1 MKTDLHIHS
10 VLSDGTDSPREIVD
24 KAKQLGI
31 EIMSITDHDCIGAI
45 KDVGDY
51 AGKCGITYINGVELS
66 TFASCEIHVLGYCF
80 DPENAQL
87 LEKLDYFEKKR
98 KERAGLIL
106 DRLYQLGIKLDRDCL
121 PSNSASVGR
130 LHIAKL
136 MVAQGFS
143 ASIPEAFDRY
153 LGANGKAYYPSKRI
167 TPMQGV
173 ELIKQAKGL
182 PVIAH
187 PLRFLQQGKIK
198 PLIEGLKP
206 FGLEGIE
213 VYYPVHDASTC
224 AALKDLAK
232 RYGLIA
238 TGGTDYHGANR
249 NVELGSVDVKLDG
262 FTMKKLNFK
271 GYASQNDANETA
283 EKLRKKKSFS
293 REHTRRF

>member
-1 MKTDLHIHS
+1 MKIDLHVHS
-10 VLSDGTDSPREIVD
+10 VLSDGTDTPREIVD
-24 KAKQLGI
+24 KAKTLGI
-31 EIMSITDHDCIGAI
+31 EVLSITDHDCIRAI
-45 KDVGDY
+45 KDVRDY
-51 AGKCGITYINGVELS
+51 AREKKITYVNGVELS
-66 TFASCEIHVLGYCF
+66 TFATCEIHVLGYCF
-80 DPENAQL
+80 DPDNAQL

-106 DRLYQLGIKLDRDCL
+106 DRLYQLGIKLDRDLL
-121 PSNSASVGR
+121 PTDSASVGR

-136 MVAQGFS
+136 MVAQGFA
-143 ASIPEAFDRY
+143 ASIPEAFDKY

-173 ELIKQAKGL
+173 QLIKQAKGV

-213 VYYPVHDASTC
+213 AYYPIHDAAAC
-224 AALKDLAK
+224 AALNKLADAY
-232 RYGLIA
+232 RLIA

-249 NVELGSVDVKLDG
+249 NVELGSVDVKLNA
-262 FTMKKLNFK
+262 FTMRKLGLAN
-271 GYASQNDANETA
+271 GNAASGREGFRGT
-283 EKLRKKKSFS
+283 EKRKSFA
-293 REHTRRF
+293 REHNKRD

>member
-1 MKTDLHIHS
+1 MNIDLHIHS
-10 VLSDGTDSPREIVD
+10 ILSDGTDTPKEIVD
-24 KAKQLGI
+24 KAKTLGI
-31 EIMSITDHDCIGAI
+31 RLMSITDHDCIGAA
-45 KDVGDY
+45 KEASDY
-51 AGKCGITYINGVELS
+51 AAQNGIKYINGVELS
-66 TFASCEIHVLGYCF
+66 TFGVNEIHILGYCF
-80 DPENAQL
+80 DSQNAQL

-106 DRLYQLGIKLDRDCL
+106 DRLYQLGIKLDRDKL
-121 PSNSASVGR
+121 PVSSASVGR

-136 MVAQGFS
+136 MVEQGYS
-143 ASIPEAFDRY
+143 ASIPEAFDKY

-173 ELIKQAKGL
+173 QLINQAGGL

-206 FGLEGIE
+206 FGLQGIE
-213 VYYPVHDASTC
+213 AYYPVHDEATSKQI
-224 AALKDLAK
+224 LRLAK
-232 RYGLIA
+232 QYGLIA

-262 FTMKKLNFK
+262 FTRLKLGLEGQKPPQRHRNR
-271 GYASQNDANETA
+271 T
-283 EKLRKKKSFS
+283 
-293 REHTRRF
+293 

>member
-1 MKTDLHIHS
+1 MKIDLHVHS
-10 VLSDGTDSPREIVD
+10 VLSDGTDSPRDIVD
-24 KAKQLGI
+24 KAKTLGI
-31 EIMSITDHDCIGAI
+31 DVLSITDHDCIGAV
-45 KDVGDY
+45 KQVGDY
-51 AGKCGITYINGVELS
+51 AEQNGITYVNGVELS
-66 TFASCEIHVLGYCF
+66 TFATCEIHVLGYCF
-80 DPENAQL
+80 DPDNARL

-106 DRLYQLGIKLDRDCL
+106 DRLFQLGIKLDRDSL
-121 PSNSASVGR
+121 PTDSASVGR

-136 MVAQGFS
+136 MVAQGFA
-143 ASIPEAFDRY
+143 ASIPEAFDKY

-187 PLRFLQQGKIK
+187 PLRFLQQGKIV

-213 VYYPVHDASTC
+213 AYYPVHDAATC
-224 AALKDLAK
+224 ATLNRLARK
-232 RYGLIA
+232 YGLIA
-238 TGGTDYHGANR
+238 TGGTDYHGGNR

-262 FTMKKLNFK
+262 FTMKKL
-271 GYASQNDANETA
+271 GL
-283 EKLRKKKSFS
+283 EKKNSLR
-293 REHTRRF
+293 